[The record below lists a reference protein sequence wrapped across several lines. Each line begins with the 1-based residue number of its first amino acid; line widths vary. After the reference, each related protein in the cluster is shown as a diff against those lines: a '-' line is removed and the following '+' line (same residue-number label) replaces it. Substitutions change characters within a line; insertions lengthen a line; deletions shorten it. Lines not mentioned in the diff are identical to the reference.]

1 MKLLLFALRRPLT
14 IMVLVAS
21 MALFS
26 YLVVKRMA
34 IDIFPN
40 LGLPAIYVAQPY
52 GGMDPAQMEAH
63 LVSFY
68 EYHFLYITGIEHVE
82 SKSIQGAALMKLFFH
97 PDTDM
102 DQALAQTVA
111 YVNRSRAFMPPG
123 TVPPFISRFDAGSV
137 PVGYLVFK
145 SQSRSL
151 KEIQDLAL
159 FRVRPMF
166 SAVPGVSAPPPFG
179 GTARTIVIKVNPERL
194 RAFGM
199 SPEEVV
205 QAVRTGN
212 MLMPAG
218 NVRIGELAYLTPV
231 NSVVENITELEHLP
245 IRLGAGPTVFLKDVG
260 TVEDGEDIVTSY
272 AMVNGRRTVY
282 IPVTK
287 RADASTM
294 AVVDRIKASLP
305 TFRDSVPD
313 DIQISFEFDQST
325 YVTNAVKAVVVESV
339 LGAVLTGL
347 VVWLFLRSWR
357 SSVIVVMTIP
367 FALLSAVVALWA
379 TGQTIN
385 IMTLGG
391 LALAVGILVD
401 ESTVTIENVHAHLSR
416 GKSLGRAVKDS
427 RGEVVMPLLLSMLS
441 ILAVFL
447 PSFFMSGVAKAL
459 FVPLALAVGFAM
471 AASYILS
478 TTLVPV
484 LAVWLL
490 GGHPK
495 AEGRGG
501 PTMPAWYINA
511 LNWTLSHKG
520 LVLIGY
526 MLLSM
531 AIVVGFGS
539 RLGLDIFPRV
549 DTGQFQLRILAPDG
563 TRVERTELLTKEIL
577 ETIKQEIGPERINI
591 SLGFVGVHPSSYPV
605 NTLYM
610 WSSGPHEAV
619 LLVALKRGS
628 DVSLEQVKERL
639 REILPKRFPG
649 TRYTFESGDI
659 VTQVMSMGSPTPI
672 EIAMSGPNMEANR
685 AYAERVRE
693 ELSHLSAIRD
703 LRFGQ
708 PLDYPTLA
716 VRVDRVRAGQ
726 LGVTAGE
733 VARAVVSATSS
744 TRFVEPIYWHD
755 PQSGRAYQVQVEIPQ
770 SEFQSVQDMLNLPVM
785 LEGGRGPLLRDV
797 AEVIPGTSIGEYAR
811 YNMQRM
817 VTIVANVTG
826 EDLGRAAEHIEV
838 ALNRVG
844 PPPKGVRV
852 DVRGQIAPMKEMFVN
867 LQLGLALAL
876 LTIFL
881 LLAASFQSWR
891 SALVVLLTTP
901 AVLMGVVLGL
911 ELFGTTLNIQS
922 FLGAIMATGVAVANA
937 ILLVSF
943 AEHHRRQGLS
953 SLEAAREGA
962 GSRARP
968 ILMTGLAMM
977 AGMLPMALGVME
989 GGEQVAPLGQAV
1001 IGGLLFATVS
1011 SLLILPAVYAILEK
1025 RGGIQSPSLDP
1036 DDPTS
1041 IHYEPSHVTVP
1052 S

>member
-1 MKLLLFALRRPLT
+1 MNLLLFALRRPLT
-14 IMVLVAS
+14 IIVLV
-21 MALFS
+21 MAMAVFS
-26 YLVVKRMA
+26 FLVVKRMA

-52 GGMDPAQMEAH
+52 GGMDPAQMEAY

-137 PVGYLVFK
+137 PVGYLVFQ
-145 SQSRSL
+145 SESRSL

-179 GTARTIVIKVNPERL
+179 GTARTIVVKVNSERL

-212 MLMPAG
+212 MLLPAG
-218 NVRIGELAYLTPV
+218 NVRIGDVAYLTPV
-231 NSVVENITELEHLP
+231 NSVVDNIEELEHLP
-245 IRLGAGPTVFLKDVG
+245 IRLGSGPTVFLKDVG

-272 AMVNGRRTVY
+272 AMVNGQRTVY

-294 AVVDRIKASLP
+294 AVVDRLKASLP
-305 TFRDSVPD
+305 TFRDAVPD

-325 YVTNAVKAVVVESV
+325 YVTNAVKAVVVESTM
-339 LGAVLTGL
+339 GAILTGL

-427 RGEVVMPLLLSMLS
+427 RGEVVVPLLLAMLS

-490 GGHPK
+490 DEHPRAK
-495 AEGRGG
+495 RREG
-501 PTMPAWYINA
+501 PTIPAWYVNA
-511 LNWTLSHKG
+511 LNWTLGNKG

-526 MLLSM
+526 LLLSM
-531 AIVVGFGS
+531 AIVVGVGS
-539 RLGLDIFPRV
+539 SLGLDIFPRV

-563 TRVERTELLTKEIL
+563 TRVERTEVLTREIL
-577 ETIKQEIGPERINI
+577 ETIQQEIGPERINI

-619 LLVALKRGS
+619 LLVALKPGS
-628 DVSLEQVKERL
+628 NVSLEQVKERL
-639 REILPKRFPG
+639 RDLLPKRFPG
-649 TRYTFESGDI
+649 TRYTFEGGDI

-672 EIAMSGPNMEANR
+672 EIAMSGPNMEDNR
-685 AYAERVRE
+685 AYAEQVRE
-693 ELSHLSAIRD
+693 ELSHLPAIRD

-744 TRFVEPIYWHD
+744 TRFVEPIYWRD
-755 PQSGRAYQVQVEIPQ
+755 PKSGRAYQVQVEIPQ

-826 EDLGRAAEHIEV
+826 EDLGRAAEHIEA

-881 LLAASFQSWR
+881 LLAANFQSWR

-911 ELFGTTLNIQS
+911 SLFGTTLNIQS

-937 ILLVSF
+937 ILFVSF
-943 AEHHRRQGLS
+943 AEHHRTQGLS

-962 GSRARP
+962 CSRARP
-968 ILMTGLAMM
+968 ILMTGLAMIV
-977 AGMLPMALGVME
+977 GMLPMALGIME

-1001 IGGLLFATVS
+1001 VGGLLLATVS
-1011 SLLILPAVYAILEK
+1011 SLLILPAIYAILEK
-1025 RGGIQSPSLDP
+1025 GGAIHSPSLDP
-1036 DDPTS
+1036 DDPLS
-1041 IHYEPSHVTVP
+1041 VHYEPSRATVP
-1052 S
+1052 N

>member
-1 MKLLLFALRRPLT
+1 
-14 IMVLVAS
+14 
-21 MALFS
+21 
-26 YLVVKRMA
+26 
-34 IDIFPN
+34 
-40 LGLPAIYVAQPY
+40 
-52 GGMDPAQMEAH
+52 
-63 LVSFY
+63 
-68 EYHFLYITGIEHVE
+68 
-82 SKSIQGAALMKLFFH
+82 MKLFFY

-123 TVPPFISRFDAGSV
+123 TVPPFISRYDAGSV
-137 PVGYLVFK
+137 PVGYLVF
-145 SQSRSL
+145 QSESRNL

-179 GTARTIVIKVNPERL
+179 GTARTIVVKVNPERL

-218 NVRIGELAYLTPV
+218 NVRIGDLAYFTPV
-231 NSVVENITELEHLP
+231 NSVVENIEELERLP
-245 IRLGAGPTVFLKDVG
+245 LRLGSGPTVFLRDVG

-272 AMVNGRRTVY
+272 AMVDGRRTVY

-305 TFRDSVPD
+305 SFRAAVPD
-313 DIQISFEFDQST
+313 DIRISFEFDQSP
-325 YVTNAVKAVVVESV
+325 YVTNAVNAVVVESA
-339 LGAVLTGL
+339 LGALLTGF
-347 VVWLFLRSWR
+347 VVLLFLRSWR
-357 SSVIVVMTIP
+357 SAVIVVVTIP

-379 TGQTIN
+379 AGQTIN

-401 ESTVTIENVHAHLSR
+401 MSTVTIENVHTHYAR
-416 GKSLGRAVKDS
+416 GKGLARAVKDS
-427 RGEVVMPLLLSMLS
+427 WGEVVVPLLLAMLS
-441 ILAVFL
+441 ILAVFV
-447 PSFFMSGVAKAL
+447 PSFFMTGVAKAL

-471 AASYILS
+471 AASYILA

-490 GGHPK
+490 GGHTGSEEK
-495 AEGRGG
+495 QH
-501 PTMPAWYINA
+501 PTIPGWYLNA
-511 LNWTLSHKG
+511 LERILGHRW

-526 MLLSM
+526 VLLST
-531 AIVVGFGS
+531 AVVVIVGT
-539 RLGLDIFPRV
+539 RLGLDIFPQV
-549 DTGQFQLRILAPDG
+549 DSGQFQLRILAPDG
-563 TRVERTELLTKEIL
+563 TRVERTEVLAKEIL
-577 ETIKQEIGPERINI
+577 ETIKQEIGPERIDI

-619 LLVALKRGS
+619 LLVALTPESGI
-628 DVSLEQVKERL
+628 SLERVKERL
-639 REILPKRFPG
+639 RDLLPTRFPG
-649 TRYTFESGDI
+649 TRYTFEAGDVI
-659 VTQVMSMGSPTPI
+659 TKVMSMGSPTPI
-672 EIAMSGPNMEANR
+672 EIAMSGPDLDANR
-685 AYAERVRE
+685 QYAEKVME
-693 ELSHLSAIRD
+693 ELRSLPSIRD

-716 VRVDRVRAGQ
+716 VQVDRVRAGQ

-744 TRFVEPIYWHD
+744 TRFVEPIYWRE
-755 PQSGRAYQVQVEIPQ
+755 PKSGRAYQVQVEIPQ
-770 SEFQSVQDMLNLPVM
+770 SEFRSVQDMLNLPVM
-785 LEGGRGPLLRDV
+785 TDRARGPLLRDV

-826 EDLGRAAEHIEV
+826 EDLGRAAEHIRG

-844 PPPKGVRV
+844 PPPKGVRM
-852 DVRGQIAPMKEMFVN
+852 DVRGQIAPMQEMFAN
-867 LQLGLALAL
+867 LQLGLILAL
-876 LTIFL
+876 LVIFL
-881 LLAASFQSWR
+881 LLAANFQSWR
-891 SALVVLLTTP
+891 SALVVLLTMP
-901 AVLMGVVLGL
+901 AVLMGVVLVL
-911 ELFGTTLNIQS
+911 MLTGTTLNIQS
-922 FLGAIMATGVAVANA
+922 FLGTIMATGVAVANA

-943 AEHHRRQGLS
+943 AEHYRKLGHS
-953 SLEAAREGA
+953 AVEAAREGA
-962 GSRARP
+962 ISRARP

-977 AGMLPMALGVME
+977 VGMLPMALGIME
-989 GGEQVAPLGQAV
+989 GGEQMAPLGRAV
-1001 IGGLLFATVS
+1001 IGGLLAATFS
-1011 SLLILPAVYAILEK
+1011 SLLILPGIYAILEK
-1025 RGGIQSPSLDP
+1025 GGATRSPSLDP
-1036 DDPTS
+1036 DDS
-1041 IHYEPSHVTVP
+1041 MSVHYEPSQITVP
-1052 S
+1052 K